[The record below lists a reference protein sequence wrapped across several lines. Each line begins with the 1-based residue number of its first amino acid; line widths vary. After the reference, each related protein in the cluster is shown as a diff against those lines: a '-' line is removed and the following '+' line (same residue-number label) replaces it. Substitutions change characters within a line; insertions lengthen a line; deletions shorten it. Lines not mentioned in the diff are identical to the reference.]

1 MNEDRFVVVALYHDD
16 APSVFGPFESR
27 ELAAEW
33 LAKSKDEFA
42 EIVVEITR
50 LYSPL
55 ETTEADRP

>member
-1 MNEDRFVVVALYHDD
+1 MNEHRFVVVALYHDD

-50 LYSPL
+50 LYSPNP
-55 ETTEADRP
+55 E